1 MSQNWSSAII
11 EGSFGGSWPPT
22 IDPRST
28 TVSCCGGQLRVDG
41 PLCTVGTSGS
51 RRTIMS
57 ALASYLFCDI
67 GLYEGGSR
75 KYLDV
80 YVTKG

>member
-1 MSQNWSSAII
+1 MSRNWS
-11 EGSFGGSWPPT
+11 
-22 IDPRST
+22 
-28 TVSCCGGQLRVDG
+28 RVDG

-57 ALASYLFCDI
+57 ALASHIFYDI